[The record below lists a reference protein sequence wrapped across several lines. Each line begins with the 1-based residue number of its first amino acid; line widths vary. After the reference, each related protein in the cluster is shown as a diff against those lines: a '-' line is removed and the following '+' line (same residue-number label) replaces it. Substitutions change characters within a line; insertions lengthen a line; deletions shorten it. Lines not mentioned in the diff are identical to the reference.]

1 MSEPRFNHL
10 CMLAMERE
18 LSEVLLKD
26 PSAVVNKF
34 AAPFAVLVGLKTM
47 MFNK

>member
-1 MSEPRFNHL
+1 
-10 CMLAMERE
+10 MLAMERE

-34 AAPFAVLVGLKTM
+34 AAHFAVIVDLMIM